1 MVMQMK
7 YAIIE
12 NNRVV
17 NVAESDHP
25 LHENWHQFD
34 IANIGDHFENGILTP
49 YDPYT
54 DPEYLAA
61 LEKAIRGE
69 RNIKLSATD
78 WTQASD
84 IPTET
89 KEKWVVYRQA
99 LRDVPQQEGFPVNVV
114 WPDQPSE

>member
-1 MVMQMK
+1 MQMR

-12 NNRVV
+12 NGRVV

-34 IANIGDHFENGILTP
+34 TANIGDHFENGVLTP

-61 LEKAIRGE
+61 LEKAIREE
-69 RNIKLSATD
+69 RNIKLSMTD
-78 WTQASD
+78 WTQAAD
-84 IPTET
+84 VPQAL
-89 KEKWVVYRQA
+89 KDKWAPYRQA
-99 LRDVPQQEGFPVNVV
+99 LRDVPQQEGFPENVV
-114 WPDQPSE
+114 WPTQPE